1 MGLQVMRPRNSLLI
15 SRNRDWGLALWLLL
29 ATLFAFYAYVS
40 RLGDATHDAF
50 HEMALAR
57 VWCTAGSFPVDDVFA
72 FTHTVAPAVHHE
84 WGTGLVLYWT
94 AELSPLG
101 LHGMA
106 LLRIALIACLAALL
120 YRAARNEGAHPYLIA
135 VLAPLV
141 FPMLWVGFGNLRA
154 QLFTLVLL
162 AAQLLFMQ
170 SDWKGG
176 RRWVVGWFLLYVVW
190 LNVHAGFVVG
200 LALIVYHIG
209 IRWTYGLLFDACG
222 NLRPGRMV
230 QTQVWREQWA
240 RMWHHSLI
248 PALAV
253 LGSGLN
259 PWGWNYPIYLW
270 RAITMQRH
278 TMLEWQPLWMTYDP
292 ALTMIAF
299 IGSLLLIGYVAKNR
313 RWNRLHGWFFLCLA
327 AYMACK
333 HLRHG
338 SLYSVLWI
346 AWMPGWVTATPLGR
360 SIVASLQNRRPIAM
374 VSCMSAM
381 IVFGTYAASQRI
393 WLTTVPDRD
402 PGGVMVY
409 PVAACN
415 YINARQLHGNMLTPF
430 VAGGYV
436 SWRSYPAIRVSLD
449 GRYEVA
455 YRDDVLPK
463 HDRFFLAQDG
473 WSELLEEYPVDMI
486 LVQNSAPVIAK
497 LQDKTNEK
505 SWTAIYSDTAFTLF
519 AKKEYLTRY
528 REQISGSDQAS
539 AAARVE

>member
-1 MGLQVMRPRNSLLI
+1 MRPRNSLLI
-15 SRNRDWGLALWLLL
+15 SRNRDWGLALGLLL
-29 ATLFAFYAYVS
+29 AALCAFYAYVS

-72 FTHTVAPAVHHE
+72 FTHTVSPAVHHE
-84 WGTGLVLYWT
+84 WGTGLILFWT
-94 AELSPLG
+94 AELSPFG

-106 LLRIALIACLAALL
+106 VLRIVLIATLAVLL
-120 YRAARNEGAHPYLIA
+120 YRIARNEGAHPYLIA
-135 VLAPLV
+135 VFAPAV

-162 AAQLLFMQ
+162 AAQLLLMQ
-170 SDWKGG
+170 SDWKGS
-176 RRWVVGWFLLYVVW
+176 RRWVFAWFLLYVVW
-190 LNVHAGFVVG
+190 LNIHAGFVVG
-200 LALIVYHIG
+200 LALILYHIG
-209 IRWTYGLLFDACG
+209 IRWAYGLLFDACG
-222 NLRPGRMV
+222 NLRLGRV
-230 QTQVWREQWA
+230 VHSEVWLAQWS
-240 RMWHHSLI
+240 RMWHHALI
-248 PALAV
+248 PMFAV
-253 LGSGLN
+253 LGAGLN

-292 ALTMIAF
+292 VVTMIAF

-338 SLYSVLWI
+338 SLYAVLWI
-346 AWMPGWVTATPLGR
+346 AWMPGWLTATPLGR
-360 SIVASLQNRRPIAM
+360 SIVACLQNRRPIAM

-381 IVFGTYAASQRI
+381 IVFAAYTVSQRI
-393 WLTTVPDRD
+393 WLTTLPDHD
-402 PGGVMVY
+402 PDGVMVY

-415 YINARQLHGNMLTPF
+415 FMNAKQLQGNLLTPF

-436 SWRSYPAIRVSLD
+436 SWRSHPAIRVSLD

-463 HDRFFLAQDG
+463 HDRFFLGKEG

-486 LVQNSAPVIAK
+486 LVQNSAPVLEK
-497 LQDKTNEK
+497 LQGK
-505 SWTAIYSDTAFTLF
+505 SHGRMWTAIHADSAFTLF
-519 AKKEYLTRY
+519 AKREYLSQY
-528 REQISGSDQAS
+528 RELFSGSDPEL